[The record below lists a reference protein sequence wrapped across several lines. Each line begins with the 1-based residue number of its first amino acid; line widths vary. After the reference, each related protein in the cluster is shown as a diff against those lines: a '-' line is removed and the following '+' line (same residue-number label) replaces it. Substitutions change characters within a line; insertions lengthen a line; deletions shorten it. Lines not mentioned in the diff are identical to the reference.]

1 VSAFGIGIDIDDEEC
16 ARTSQNQPSKDF
28 GIGVKRIE
36 SLRERLSIA
45 SFDLKQ
51 DNCDFQLNPNGRQGL
66 LAAIKKWRQGVESS
80 GIIPDLV
87 LFLISTHELKADDNG
102 SLFLLPSGKTSSS
115 WDIDDG
121 VPLDS
126 ILRSLSGLERELQL
140 KSNAS
145 KDVLFV
151 VIIETMTGPQPK
163 KSTLS
168 ARELDSSKIVLIN
181 AKVNAKA
188 PTLPSGIRARTH
200 ARTRICAHVRMQLH
214 PSTQTHSHMCFL
226 SCRQWTSKTKWK
238 CKWKRFYSRT
248 CSGQDIW

>member
-1 VSAFGIGIDIDDEEC
+1 MTAFGIGIDIDDEEC
-16 ARTSQNQPSKDF
+16 ARTSQNQLSKDF

-36 SLRERLSIA
+36 SLREKLSIA

-51 DNCDFQLNPNGRQGL
+51 DNCDFQLNPNDRQGL
-66 LAAIKKWRQGVESS
+66 LDAIEKWRQGVELS

-87 LFLISTHELKADDNG
+87 LFLISTHELKAGDNG

-126 ILRSLSGLERELQL
+126 ILRSLSELKRELQL

-151 VIIETMTGPQPK
+151 AIIETMTGP
-163 KSTLS
+163 
-168 ARELDSSKIVLIN
+168 
-181 AKVNAKA
+181 
-188 PTLPSGIRARTH
+188 
-200 ARTRICAHVRMQLH
+200 
-214 PSTQTHSHMCFL
+214 
-226 SCRQWTSKTKWK
+226 
-238 CKWKRFYSRT
+238 
-248 CSGQDIW
+248 